1 MVSSFY
7 CFQKEQKKE
16 EAAAVAAAAASAPCD
31 DTSNSDP
38 ISISKKAKTITS
50 RTPCILKI
58 DGTVDIKLHKQQWS
72 SCTIMKTPQPRSK
85 LPLEKLPAAT
95 ATATTTAVTPSTAEL
110 SHGDKKKA
118 AAEVLVMSH
127 EILSA
132 ERIRDEVRKRM
143 NDPNRRAMK
152 KSNNKPDEVCALFD
166 YLLSMLPRNYF
177 KGTNKVM
184 ATKGTDAQKRLDG
197 YRKHFPPGTISF
209 SVPPSDKSKAPDPY
223 YQVLEGRKIYIIRW
237 ELNYPGHDLKCFKCN
252 HGDLISDVYD
262 YRSHGYLTPIIDL
275 DGTTS
280 YAASMT

>member
-1 MVSSFY
+1 MLSSFC

-16 EAAAVAAAAASAPCD
+16 EAAAPAAAPSKATASTASCD
-31 DTSNSDP
+31 ISNSDP
-38 ISISKKAKTITS
+38 VSISKKAKTMTS

-58 DGTVDIKLHKQQWS
+58 DATVDVKLHKQQWS

-85 LPLEKLPAAT
+85 LSLEKLPAAT
-95 ATATTTAVTPSTAEL
+95 ATATATAVTPSTAEL

-127 EILSA
+127 ETLSS

-143 NDPNRRAMK
+143 NDPNSHAMK
-152 KSNNKPDEVCALFD
+152 KSNDKPDEVCALFD

-177 KGTNKVM
+177 KGTNKIL

-209 SVPPSDKSKAPDPY
+209 TVPPSDK
-223 YQVLEGRKIYIIRW
+223 RK
-237 ELNYPGHDLKCFKCN
+237 L
-252 HGDLISDVYD
+252 LI
-262 YRSHGYLTPIIDL
+262 HT
-275 DGTTS
+275 
-280 YAASMT
+280 AKF